1 MKILHALILAAAASI
16 CFSSAAIADE
26 GKDES
31 GKGNAP
37 RQERKK
43 EMSRQ
48 DVGRGNQESRQG
60 GGDSSYFQDHGYS
73 RLDIPKGHYPAPGEC
88 RVWYPDRPAGQQP
101 PPGKCDKLRALVPAG
116 AWLIQHPRDKPDVV
130 HVNAYDEQRPG
141 FIKAVGE
148 FNIGSGVFLRIV
160 IDK

>member
-1 MKILHALILAAAASI
+1 MKILHALVLAAAASI
-16 CFSSAAIADE
+16 CFSGAAIADE

-37 RQERKK
+37 KYERSKRD
-43 EMSRQ
+43 EEGSNR
-48 DVGRGNQESRQG
+48 ESRKG
-60 GGDSSYFQDHGYS
+60 GGESSYFQDHGYS
-73 RLDIPKGHYPAPGEC
+73 RLDIPKGHYPPPGEC
-88 RVWYPDRPAGQQP
+88 RIWYPEQPAGQQP
-101 PPGKCDKLRALVPAG
+101 PPGKCDKLRAHVPSG

-148 FNIGSGVFLRIV
+148 FNIGSGVFIRIV
-160 IDK
+160 ID